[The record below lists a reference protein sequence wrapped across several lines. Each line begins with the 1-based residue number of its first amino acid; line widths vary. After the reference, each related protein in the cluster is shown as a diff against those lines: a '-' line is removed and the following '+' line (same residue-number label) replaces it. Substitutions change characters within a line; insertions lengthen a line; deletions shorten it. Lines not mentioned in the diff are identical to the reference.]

1 MKRGVKSFKID
12 LATEELTK
20 HFNNTLEEINSIIDS
35 EERLLKQNE
44 LINGKKR
51 LLPVVYQH
59 ADQIDQYSFKF
70 RHRQQQEE
78 PTQTGGFQKSTK
90 IEEIIRKNQ
99 VRSDENWRQRQL
111 ASKRVAP
118 PPPPP
123 PQSEKSTDFNADE
136 FGYFLKAIE
145 GLKASNLF
153 QEEALSQM
161 NDQQIYEAL
170 IEHAR
175 TQRTQSFAQAS
186 FSTPFQAVD
195 SPRSTGLKRLASIDK
210 YCDQDEDLP
219 IIIRNLHSVK
229 SLKHFF
235 EIRTNNKID
244 STNHQIQ
251 QVGIVHKSFYF
262 KNVPVASHILTH
274 RLNLFI
280 NFRLNNS

>member
-1 MKRGVKSFKID
+1 M
-12 LATEELTK
+12 
-20 HFNNTLEEINSIIDS
+20 
-35 EERLLKQNE
+35 
-44 LINGKKR
+44 
-51 LLPVVYQH
+51 PVVYQH

-70 RHRQQQEE
+70 RQHQ
-78 PTQTGGFQKSTK
+78 QKSSQ
-90 IEEIIRKNQ
+90 IEEIIRKSQ

-123 PQSEKSTDFNADE
+123 PLPPQLNSQSEKGTEFNADE
-136 FGYFLKAIE
+136 FSYFLKAIE

-186 FSTPFQAVD
+186 FSTPFQPVD

-244 STNHQIQ
+244 STANHQIQ
-251 QVGIVHKSFYF
+251 QVNIF
-262 KNVPVASHILTH
+262 
-274 RLNLFI
+274 
-280 NFRLNNS
+280 